1 MIFAFEK
8 GWMVFYEHLKIWP
21 RMLQLVGQS
30 KGLGAVIAPA
40 ECGGFLMKD
49 YQWYAI
55 AVYAGIF
62 LLGWLF
68 RGGMEDCDEENSPT
82 AKI

>member
-1 MIFAFEK
+1 
-8 GWMVFYEHLKIWP
+8 
-21 RMLQLVGQS
+21 
-30 KGLGAVIAPA
+30 
-40 ECGGFLMKD
+40 MKD

-68 RGGMEDCDEENSPT
+68 RGGMEDSDEENSPT

>member
-1 MIFAFEK
+1 
-8 GWMVFYEHLKIWP
+8 
-21 RMLQLVGQS
+21 
-30 KGLGAVIAPA
+30 
-40 ECGGFLMKD
+40 MKD

-68 RGGMEDCDEENSPT
+68 RGGMEGSDEENSPT

>member
-1 MIFAFEK
+1 
-8 GWMVFYEHLKIWP
+8 
-21 RMLQLVGQS
+21 MLQLVGQS

-68 RGGMEDCDEENSPT
+68 RGGMEDSDEENSPT

>member
-1 MIFAFEK
+1 
-8 GWMVFYEHLKIWP
+8 
-21 RMLQLVGQS
+21 
-30 KGLGAVIAPA
+30 
-40 ECGGFLMKD
+40 MKD

-68 RGGMEDCDEENSPT
+68 RGGMEDSDEENSPT
-82 AKI
+82 SNIWRANGSTNCYR